1 MSHQNEDIMVY
12 DECLLFFLCRI
23 HDVMMAGESKIH
35 IHLTACQNVGPQ
47 NSLTD
52 PDVLGKANN

>member
-1 MSHQNEDIMVY
+1 MMS
-12 DECLLFFLCRI
+12 
-23 HDVMMAGESKIH
+23 GESKIH

-52 PDVLGKANN
+52 PDVLRQGKQLGLQLATGTGVIQLPFSP